1 MGVWA
6 NQGANTKHDVH
17 LHTGDEMIFKS
28 EEEKQLENK
37 EFMKC
42 LEDPEFRK
50 HLEEELDRICEAD
63 IADAKHIAYCKA
75 NNIKYY

>member
-1 MGVWA
+1 MR
-6 NQGANTKHDVH
+6 
-17 LHTGDEMIFKS
+17 FKS
-28 EEEKQLENK
+28 TEEQQRKNEAYEQ
-37 EFMKC
+37 C

-50 HLEEELDRICEAD
+50 QLDKELDRICEAD

>member
-1 MGVWA
+1 MGCLGKTLF
-6 NQGANTKHDVH
+6 NSTINDRGNM
-17 LHTGDEMIFKS
+17 LFKS
-28 EEEKQLENK
+28 EEEKQRERE
-37 EFMKC
+37 EFEKC